1 MHDGGVKVL
10 GKHKMNKTVVYCY
23 VLVSLI
29 FSSCGGSTYSKSSP
43 VNSTNQNVQA
53 HQRYNATVTEIRFP
67 QEDYPKE
74 LKAAWDQF
82 VADGTYR
89 MAQLEE
95 FTELARN
102 HIDAYGGIYL
112 PLLFDINYD
121 HGYDDFAVIVVNTTK
136 TDDSRFSL
144 VIFSAPEE
152 EGRSFKPSW
161 VLRDQDLSRIALSR
175 ASARLVV
182 TEYRSDGTKKSC
194 FVHWHSGQ
202 KRYTCD

>member
-1 MHDGGVKVL
+1 
-10 GKHKMNKTVVYCY
+10 MNKTVAYGY
-23 VLVSLI
+23 FLVSLI
-29 FSSCGGSTYSKSSP
+29 LSGCGSTAYSTSSP

-53 HQRYNATVTEIRFP
+53 HQPDNTTLNEIRFP
-67 QEDYPKE
+67 QEDYPKG
-74 LKAAWDQF
+74 LKAAWDHF

-112 PLLFDINYD
+112 PLLFDVNKD
-121 HGYDDFAVIVVNTTK
+121 HGYDDFAVIVVNSLK

-152 EGRSFKPSW
+152 YGRVFKPSW

-175 ASARLVV
+175 ASARLAV
-182 TEYRSDGTKKSC
+182 TEYHDDGTQNSC
-194 FVHWHSGQ
+194 FVHWHANQ